1 MLKQSVEGSEELNID
16 MLWEAMDWYRKGLI
30 AAREKQVLSYTLY
43 LYDPFIYKTLTRNSN
58 TSFSRNMFNTFI
70 KDLDWPNA

>member
-43 LYDPFIYKTLTRNSN
+43 LYDPFIYKTLT
-58 TSFSRNMFNTFI
+58 
-70 KDLDWPNA
+70 